1 MLKGE
6 EKQATAAGRESPPE
20 PQGTA
25 QSYWRGER
33 TDVNPSAYG
42 APGYG
47 APPSDSVGMPYYK
60 QSSAQGFSEP
70 YYSAT
75 APDNVDFLTRQ
86 ADVSR
91 AVYSKDH
98 VAAGLLAIFLGG
110 FGIHKFYLGYNQA
123 GFIMLAVTIIGG
135 IVSFGLAALVVGV
148 IALIEGII
156 YLTKSQSEFDR
167 TYVLQKR
174 DWF

>member
-1 MLKGE
+1 MRKGE
-6 EKQATAAGRESPPE
+6 GKKTTVTRQESPSM
-20 PQGTA
+20 PQDAT

-33 TDVNPSAYG
+33 ADASPSAYA

-47 APPSDSVGMPYYK
+47 APSSGSADMPYYK

-70 YYSAT
+70 YYSAS
-75 APDNVDFLTRQ
+75 APDDVDFLTRQ

-98 VAAGLLAIFLGG
+98 VAAGLLAIFLGV